1 MVAVPS
7 SARLLLAT
15 TNTGKLREIRD
26 ILGNLP
32 IALVALDDHPPI
44 AEPLETG
51 ATFAENAQLKA
62 RYYAEMTGDPTVA
75 EDSGL
80 EIAALDGE
88 PGVRSARF
96 NGESYQEKFQ
106 TIARMLD
113 ARGTPT
119 SRARFVCAVAVWR
132 DDCIVWETTGIVEG
146 RLQLPPQGS
155 EGFGYDPIFHYPP
168 YGRTLAEVS
177 TAEKAA
183 ISHRGKAFRALRTH
197 LQSQLSQH
205 HSASL

>member
-7 SARLLLAT
+7 PTRLLLAT
-15 TNTGKLREIRD
+15 TNAGKLREIRD
-26 ILGNLP
+26 ILGDLP
-32 IALVALDDHPPI
+32 MALVALDDHPPI

-80 EIAALDGE
+80 EIEALDGE

-113 ARGTPT
+113 ERGTTT

-132 DDCIVWETTGIVEG
+132 DDC
-146 RLQLPPQGS
+146 
-155 EGFGYDPIFHYPP
+155 
-168 YGRTLAEVS
+168 LAF
-177 TAEKAA
+177 K
-183 ISHRGKAFRALRTH
+183 R
-197 LQSQLSQH
+197 
-205 HSASL
+205 